1 MAASAQEKMNIV
13 IVGHVDHGK
22 STLVGR
28 LLADTGSLPQG
39 KLEQVREEC
48 ARNAKPFEYAFLL
61 DALKD
66 ERQQGITID
75 TARIF
80 FKSKKREYIIIDAPG
95 HIEFLKNMV
104 SGAARAEAALLVID
118 AQEGIQENSKRHG
131 YLLSMLGIRQVAV
144 CVNKMDLVE
153 YRQEVFDRIEA
164 EYRKFLTEIG
174 LQPRAFIPIAAREGQ
189 NLTEPS
195 ARLNWYQGPSVLAM
209 LDLFEKAAPI
219 DRKPLR
225 LPVQAVYKFTESE
238 DTRRIVAG
246 RVESGSLSV
255 GDRIV
260 FLPSGK
266 QSTVESIE
274 VFNAPAVTSVTAGS
288 STGITLTEQVYVN
301 RGDIVCK
308 AGEPPPQVSSLLR
321 VEIFWMGKR
330 PMVLDRPYKLKVA
343 TAQTTVRLKAIDR
356 VIDASNLKQTDK
368 KEIGRHDVARCVL
381 QTAAPV
387 AFDLAGELEA
397 TGRFVIVD
405 EYDIAGGGIVLEAID
420 DGQTGLR
427 QNAVARDL
435 NWDRSEIGPEE
446 RTQKYGH
453 TPALILLA
461 GPVGLGKK
469 DIAKELEKALFAQG
483 IKTYLLRMGNL
494 LRGLDSDLEMQRL
507 ERREH
512 LRRMGE
518 VSHLLLDAG
527 LVVVATASNL
537 NDEELAE
544 LKASVSD
551 RNVFLVQVGLLLLKN
566 SVIDLTLDP
575 SAAATLNSAQ
585 VMALLKSRQVFLR

>member
-1 MAASAQEKMNIV
+1 MNIV

-80 FKSKKREYIIIDAPG
+80 FKSKAREYIIIDAPG

-131 YLLSMLGIRQVAV
+131 YLLSMLGIKQVAV
-144 CVNKMDLVE
+144 CVNKMDLVD
-153 YRQEVFDRIEA
+153 YRQEVFSRIEA
-164 EYRKFLTEIG
+164 DYRKFLIEIG

-195 ARLNWYQGPSVLAM
+195 ARLNWYKGPSVLAM

-255 GDRIV
+255 GDRVV

-266 QSTVESIE
+266 ESTVKSIE
-274 VFNAPAVTSVTAGS
+274 AFNAPAVTGVSAGC

-330 PMVLDRPYKLKVA
+330 PMALDRPYKLKVA
-343 TAQTTVRLKAIDR
+343 TAQTTVRLKTIDR
-356 VIDASNLKQTDK
+356 VIDASNLKQSDK

-387 AFDLAGELEA
+387 AFDLAGELEG

-446 RTQKYGH
+446 RTKQYGH

-494 LRGLDSDLEMQRL
+494 LRGLDADLEMQRL

-575 SAAATLNSAQ
+575 NAAASHNSAQ

>member
-585 VMALLKSRQVFLR
+585 VMALPKSRQVFLR